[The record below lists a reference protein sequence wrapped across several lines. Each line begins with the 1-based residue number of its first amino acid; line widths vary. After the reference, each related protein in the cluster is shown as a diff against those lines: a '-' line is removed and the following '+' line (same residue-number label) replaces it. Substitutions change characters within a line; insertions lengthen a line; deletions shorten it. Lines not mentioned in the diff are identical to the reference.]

1 VTLPLRHDKG
11 PSRWPVTR
19 LPSRTRPGTPL
30 RRPGRACFGVPKRE
44 PGVNRARRL
53 EVVRS
58 SSDRRRCPHCCFC
71 RPAASSFAE
80 RQQAV
85 RDAHCRSAEEAA
97 VWCRREP
104 RRVLLPR
111 SESGEP
117 AAPYRSKGEA
127 ACGPGR
133 VLVSDVHCLLARVSA
148 ANSQASAGPARRVR
162 SMWSRTCS
170 WRNSG
175 LSRAPGA
182 WPAFRCARYRN
193 DIDRKRPLSRHRL
206 CVGEVAAKPA
216 SPASRHRATTQRRP
230 GSSGHSPRASSS
242 RSASGCCAPS
252 ASATSEP
259 PPRRSA
265 RAGSTK
271 LASRTPRN
279 ATPSPQSPTSS
290 AAEYAHFGC
299 AHAVLRV
306 RSQRRSGR
314 YARSWSW
321 RSSHQRAHWV

>member
-1 VTLPLRHDKG
+1 MRGTRARTGPGACKVPASAPTEAEVRSEPTWLSQRTTSGRHTPATPRSRFGRRKQARPGRRSARSVLVRRGSDQRRRPVCAVTAAGCTNRTIRRPAAIRA
-11 PSRWPVTR
+11 SSATR
-19 LPSRTRPGTPL
+19 LPQSRNSRTPRGSAPATDGRP
-30 RRPGRACFGVPKRE
+30 
-44 PGVNRARRL
+44 RL
-53 EVVRS
+53 ET
-58 SSDRRRCPHCCFC
+58 
-71 RPAASSFAE
+71 
-80 RQQAV
+80 
-85 RDAHCRSAEEAA
+85 RD
-97 VWCRREP
+97 
-104 RRVLLPR
+104 
-111 SESGEP
+111 
-117 AAPYRSKGEA
+117 
-127 ACGPGR
+127 
-133 VLVSDVHCLLARVSA
+133 
-148 ANSQASAGPARRVR
+148 
-162 SMWSRTCS
+162 
-170 WRNSG
+170 WRDSG

-182 WPAFRCARYRN
+182 CPAFRCARYRN
-193 DIDRKRPLSRHRL
+193 HIDRKRPLSRHRL

-216 SPASRHRATTQRRP
+216 SPTSRHRATTQRRP

-259 PPRRSA
+259 SPRRSA